1 MSRLT
6 IVLAIGLVAG
16 CGSGGDYGDETIP
29 AVPALIEID
38 SAATTHPPG
47 DRPAGNVELSRGPRV
62 SLHVV
67 TVVSEVAPHVH
78 RYSDETVFFWRGGG
92 LMKIGNEMK
101 EVRAG
106 MVIHIP
112 RGVPHSF
119 RRTSPEP
126 AIALAVY
133 TPPFIAGDR
142 HPVE

>member
-1 MSRLT
+1 MRRLAF
-6 IVLAIGLVAG
+6 LLGIGLATAG
-16 CGSGGDYGDETIP
+16 CQTGDYGDETIP
-29 AVPALIEID
+29 SVPALIELD
-38 SAATTHPPG
+38 PAATTHPPG
-47 DRPAGNVELSRGPRV
+47 DKPAANVELSRGPRV

-67 TVVSEVAPHVH
+67 TVVSEIAPHVH
-78 RYSDETVFFWRGGG
+78 RYSDETIFLWRGGG
-92 LMKIGNEMK
+92 LMRIGSDMK

-106 MVIHIP
+106 MAVHIP
-112 RGVPHSF
+112 RGIPHSF